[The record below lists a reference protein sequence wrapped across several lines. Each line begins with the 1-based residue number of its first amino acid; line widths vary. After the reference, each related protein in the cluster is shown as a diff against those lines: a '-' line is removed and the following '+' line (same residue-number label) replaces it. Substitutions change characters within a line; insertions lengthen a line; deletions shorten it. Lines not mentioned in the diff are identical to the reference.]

1 MTSFR
6 GWADAWGNSWGSV
19 VTDPNA
25 MQGSASFSFLAALQV
40 NSGEMQGSA
49 SFSITAELQLVEPPR
64 NWSAEV
70 DLAKRWYVKRKK
82 RIHIFDTAEEADS
95 FIRAAEE
102 ADKAIEKAKSKSAK
116 KRVLR
121 KVYEVAKPS
130 EVVSIDHVAHLVSLY
145 GLQFDIPS
153 LLEQQDWEMFAHVA
167 AMAQEI
173 EEEELL
179 LLA

>member
-1 MTSFR
+1 MALE
-6 GWADAWGNSWGSV
+6 GWYSHWYAGGYFPAVWFAPGDESGV
-19 VTDPNA
+19 PPDELQPN
-25 MQGSASFSFLAALQV
+25 FLAEVEL
-40 NSGEMQGSA
+40 
-49 SFSITAELQLVEPPR
+49 SFKRPR
-64 NWSAEV
+64 
-70 DLAKRWYVKRKK
+70 KWYVKRKK
-82 RIHIFDTAEEADS
+82 QLHIFDTAEEADS
-95 FIRAAEE
+95 FIRAADE
-102 ADKAIEKAKSKSAK
+102 ADKAIERAKSKSAK

-121 KVYEVAKPS
+121 KVYEVVKPA
-130 EVVSIDHVAHLVSLY
+130 EIIDVDHVAHLVSLY

>member
-1 MTSFR
+1 MALE
-6 GWADAWGNSWGSV
+6 GWYSHWYAGGYFPAVWFAPGDESGV
-19 VTDPNA
+19 PPDELQPN
-25 MQGSASFSFLAALQV
+25 FLAEVEL
-40 NSGEMQGSA
+40 
-49 SFSITAELQLVEPPR
+49 SFKRPR
-64 NWSAEV
+64 
-70 DLAKRWYVKRKK
+70 KWYVKRKK
-82 RIHIFDTAEEADS
+82 QLHIFDTAEEADS
-95 FIRAAEE
+95 FIRAADE

-121 KVYEVAKPS
+121 KVYEVVKPA
-130 EVVSIDHVAHLVSLY
+130 EIIDVDHVAHLVSLY

>member
-1 MTSFR
+1 MALE
-6 GWADAWGNSWGSV
+6 GWYSHWYAGGYFPAVWFAPGDESGV
-19 VTDPNA
+19 PPDELQPN
-25 MQGSASFSFLAALQV
+25 FLAEVEL
-40 NSGEMQGSA
+40 
-49 SFSITAELQLVEPPR
+49 SFKRPR
-64 NWSAEV
+64 
-70 DLAKRWYVKRKK
+70 KWYVKRKK
-82 RIHIFDTAEEADS
+82 QLHIFETAEEADS
-95 FIRAAEE
+95 FIRAADE

-121 KVYEVAKPS
+121 KVYEVVKPA
-130 EVVSIDHVAHLVSLY
+130 EIIDVDHVAHLVSLY

-153 LLEQQDWEMFAHVA
+153 LLEQQDWEMFAQVA